1 MMLSSLGQY
10 TGDTAM
16 ITGSSF
22 QMAEL
27 FLGDLEIKISKINGL
42 LTTTPVYG
50 ANRGKQ
56 ED

>member
-1 MMLSSLGQY
+1 MLISLGQY

-27 FLGDLEIKISKINGL
+27 LLGDLEIKISKINGL
-42 LTTTPVYG
+42 LTTTPVRPFKT
-50 ANRGKQ
+50 NLKTS
-56 ED
+56 

>member
-1 MMLSSLGQY
+1 
-10 TGDTAM
+10 M

-27 FLGDLEIKISKINGL
+27 LLGDLEIKISKINGL